1 MMNSAMKMMPLG
13 SNSVTP
19 WIESAMYKNKLAK
32 KSKADKKGLKLR
44 PPCPAKVR
52 MNENKEEN

>member
-1 MMNSAMKMMPLG
+1 MMNSAMKMMTLG

-32 KSKADKKGLKLR
+32 TSKDDTEG
-44 PPCPAKVR
+44 
-52 MNENKEEN
+52 

>member
-1 MMNSAMKMMPLG
+1 MMPLG
-13 SNSVTP
+13 SNSVTL